1 MSRTRRTTS
10 QTTSR
15 AFADAARA
23 KPSFDVVVRE
33 LTAATGEQKTG
44 LKKTSRVVEK
54 SALRPGAGRGR
65 SKWVCDV
72 VRAMLVATS
81 MSAVGSIVR
90 GLLALHEAGAL
101 FVFHQCAR
109 ETSRAFVWD
118 FHVHVHLPC
127 RVRQCTR
134 VQ

>member
-1 MSRTRRTTS
+1 MRRGA
-10 QTTSR
+10 R
-15 AFADAARA
+15 DA
-23 KPSFDVVVRE
+23 
-33 LTAATGEQKTG
+33 
-44 LKKTSRVVEK
+44 
-54 SALRPGAGRGR
+54 
-65 SKWVCDV
+65 
-72 VRAMLVATS
+72 LVLATS